1 MSSERPLPASLL
13 RHRGLLDFI
22 RTLLIAKTMTQNKHV
37 SSFGDARWIW
47 TSSLGRPVN
56 HTLEFRQTVVCGPGA
71 GADARLFIAADTV
84 YAIWINGEFIDSGRC
99 PDVPPERTFD
109 AIPVG
114 AAFKRGRNE
123 VVVGLHVQGVDSFQH
138 LPGVPGLIFAIR
150 GRGVAAFSG
159 LGTSWRTSANYRAG
173 EMPRISSQLGFS
185 FEYDASRDPGPWRK
199 IGAKDLGPYAAAMS
213 LAPRPIARTAIGEP
227 VDVRIVAQGLL
238 GPAGDDY
245 QASPSR
251 AMQHDP
257 MAARTFDKIFVEPA
271 APELPSEDGL
281 AVKAETLAEDGFYM
295 VVDLGREEAGF
306 ATFDFEADAGTV
318 VDIGHGEHLNDLRVR
333 AFVGNRNFASRYL
346 CREGRQTFTH
356 IYRRMAGR
364 YLQLNVRNAK
374 ARFTLHYAGLLPALY
389 PVVEFGAFAA
399 SDRVLD
405 AIHSTAVRTLR
416 LCMHEHYEDCPW
428 REQAMYA
435 NDSRNQALA
444 GYYAFGEGAFPA
456 AALTLLGK
464 GLKPDGWL
472 EMCMPASIAITIPSF
487 TFAWILAVGDHWMHR
502 GDRAFAK
509 RALPIVR
516 AVIEARER
524 ELLDG
529 LLPCPP
535 GQRYWQFYDWAP
547 GLEGHER
554 IQPGEVRYDAPL
566 NLFFAMALRAGAMVA
581 AACGSRGEAACWN
594 ALADSV
600 ARLVHRKFWVPVAK
614 AYHTYAGDRAPE
626 HICEL
631 TQALALLSGAVPAA
645 LRDMLRQRLVEPT
658 SWVETT
664 LSQSLY
670 KYESVLGGGDAHS
683 RAVVEAVA
691 AEWGAMLRKGATSFW
706 ETRLGGEDFD
716 GGGSQCH
723 GWSATP
729 AYLFGAY
736 VLGVRPLEPGF
747 AAFRVEPLDS
757 GQESASGTVPTPHG
771 PIAVA
776 WRRTA
781 RGYEG
786 TVTHPAACRCE
797 TTANFKRIATK
808 AIG

>member
-47 TSSLGRPVN
+47 PSSLGRPVN

-123 VVVGLHVQGVDSFQH
+123 VVVGLYVQGVGSFQH
-138 LPGVPGLIFAIR
+138 LPGDPGLIFAIR

-257 MAARTFDKIFVEPA
+257 MAARTFDKIFVAPA

-281 AVKAETLAEDGFYM
+281 AVKAGALAEDGFYM

-333 AFVGNRNFASRYL
+333 AFVGNRNFASRYI

-374 ARFTLHYAGLLPALY
+374 TRFTLHYAGLLPALY
-389 PVVEFGAFAA
+389 PVVESGAFAA

-566 NLFFAMALRAGAMVA
+566 NLFFAMALR
-581 AACGSRGEAACWN
+581 
-594 ALADSV
+594 
-600 ARLVHRKFWVPVAK
+600 
-614 AYHTYAGDRAPE
+614 
-626 HICEL
+626 
-631 TQALALLSGAVPAA
+631 
-645 LRDMLRQRLVEPT
+645 DMLRQRLVEPT

-797 TTANFKRIATK
+797 TAANFKRIATK